1 MELEVPF
8 YLLLFFSA
16 YFATNLIYSVED
28 RKLKQYII
36 IQYVSFI

>member
-8 YLLLFFSA
+8 YLYFFLA